1 MINVS
6 FQFLAPDNPQSNA
19 RWLFYGV
26 ILLLIVIQL
35 RPWWR
40 LGAVIGGVL
49 ALGYATHAIVEAV
62 APSWTSGAVVD
73 PGKLGSFVESWVII
87 PTGQDRFG
95 DIAYIALVAVLLTL
109 TLLHGW
115 VRTVVLVPTI
125 YLAAIVWENIL
136 IQNPAVARWI
146 LFGTLLIVLMNVR
159 PQGLLGTARVEIV

>member
-1 MINVS
+1 M
-6 FQFLAPDNPQSNA
+6 
-19 RWLFYGV
+19 
-26 ILLLIVIQL
+26 
-35 RPWWR
+35 
-40 LGAVIGGVL
+40 
-49 ALGYATHAIVEAV
+49 
-62 APSWTSGAVVD
+62 
-73 PGKLGSFVESWVII
+73 
-87 PTGQDRFG
+87 
-95 DIAYIALVAVLLTL
+95 LLTL